1 VFTKFF
7 QIIGGPGGFK
17 PSDPNSI
24 FNQFF
29 QNFGGG
35 GGGLDDDFIFSG
47 LGGSRPGGKRRSKN
61 NNTISLYTLPK
72 YEDWKRKNSNG
83 KGWTIEYYKSLGT
96 ITTDEAEEYFSDLNK
111 HIKRFKQMDKED
123 HRLVEM
129 TFTKKNADKR
139 KIWIRGI
146 Q

>member
-35 GGGLDDDFIFSG
+35 GDGLDDDFIFSG
-47 LGGSRPGGKRRSKN
+47 LGGSRPGG
-61 NNTISLYTLPK
+61 
-72 YEDWKRKNSNG
+72 
-83 KGWTIEYYKSLGT
+83 
-96 ITTDEAEEYFSDLNK
+96 
-111 HIKRFKQMDKED
+111 
-123 HRLVEM
+123 
-129 TFTKKNADKR
+129 
-139 KIWIRGI
+139 
-146 Q
+146 

>member
-1 VFTKFF
+1 MFTKFF

-47 LGGSRPGGKRRSKN
+47 LGGSRPGDKRRSTDMNDFFGKG
-61 NNTISLYTLPK
+61 TISLTLEEI
-72 YEDWKRKNSNG
+72 Y
-83 KGWTIEYYKSLGT
+83 KGT
-96 ITTDEAEEYFSDLNK
+96 
-111 HIKRFKQMDKED
+111 
-123 HRLVEM
+123 
-129 TFTKKNADKR
+129 TKKQSYLKDNQWSNWKASTDR
-139 KIWIRGI
+139 QNSEMILLYFFFRDIY
-146 Q
+146 